1 MRLFEVTHHIDSQFT
16 EIGVQLTGESETG
29 GDSGHGGANEVVEVT
44 IGGGGEFE
52 GAETDV
58 VKSFVID
65 TISLISVL
73 NKLMDGEGSIVG
85 LDNGVRHLKVQKVNF
100 PYRDEF
106 LAQSIFKLNLTLG
119 EGTTEKVFMMRSG
132 YSSRILEMRRVPIPD
147 PVPPPREWV
156 SWNP

>member
-1 MRLFEVTHHIDSQFT
+1 MRSFEVTHHIDSQFT

-85 LDNGVRHLKVQKVNF
+85 LDNGVRHLKV
-100 PYRDEF
+100 
-106 LAQSIFKLNLTLG
+106 
-119 EGTTEKVFMMRSG
+119 
-132 YSSRILEMRRVPIPD
+132 
-147 PVPPPREWV
+147 
-156 SWNP
+156 